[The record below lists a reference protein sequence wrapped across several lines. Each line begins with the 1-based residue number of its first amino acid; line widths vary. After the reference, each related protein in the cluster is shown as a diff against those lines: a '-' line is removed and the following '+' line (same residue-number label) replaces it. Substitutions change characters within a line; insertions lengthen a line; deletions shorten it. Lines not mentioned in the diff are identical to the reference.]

1 MKPDLYLVTIC
12 KNSKKTFHLKLYRM
26 VHVKHFWNKLFK
38 FSTVQKERTSCLLE
52 NDHLLKSTCKRIR
65 VMYMIRKITKWMN
78 VFHQMTDMKSKQK
91 FTHLWV
97 ILYILVLI
105 IEMSLFFIHCVD
117 VERFENKILNTK
129 PNQQL
134 EEENAVH
141 IPKPLTI

>member
-1 MKPDLYLVTIC
+1 
-12 KNSKKTFHLKLYRM
+12 
-26 VHVKHFWNKLFK
+26 
-38 FSTVQKERTSCLLE
+38 
-52 NDHLLKSTCKRIR
+52 
-65 VMYMIRKITKWMN
+65 MIRKITKWMN
-78 VFHQMTDMKSKQK
+78 VVHQMTDMKSKQK
-91 FTHLWV
+91 FTYLWV